1 MNRHRFALALA
12 ALVALAPL
20 AALADEQPQPDTA
33 TVIYA
38 PTTSNPD
45 SVPDY
50 VTLDIAG
57 Q

>member
-1 MNRHRFALALA
+1 MNRFALALA
-12 ALVALAPL
+12 ALVALAPV
-20 AALADEQPQPDTA
+20 AALADEQPQEDSS

-38 PTTSNPD
+38 PTTVNPD

-50 VTLDIAG
+50 VTLGIAG

>member
-1 MNRHRFALALA
+1 MNRFALALA
-12 ALVALAPL
+12 ALVALAPVS
-20 AALADEQPQPDTA
+20 ALADEQPQADPA

-38 PTTSNPD
+38 PTTANPD

-50 VTLDIAG
+50 VILEIAG

>member
-1 MNRHRFALALA
+1 MNRNRFALALA